1 MKNNEEM
8 FIDRKIEFLKTSLED
23 IREDFRVNLKPKLK
37 EFEYTEFT
45 VAKLEEIQ
53 NIINRFLN
61 KNRIGIINVSVYRY
75 NDNIVIIGD
84 TIIDE
89 IVWQHIQN

>member
-45 VAKLEEIQ
+45 HAKLEQIQ
-53 NIINRFLN
+53 NIIKRFIN
-61 KNRIGIINVSVYRY
+61 KNSINIKVCVYKY
-75 NDNIVIIGD
+75 NDNIVIIGN
-84 TIIDE
+84 TLIDE
-89 IVWQHIQN
+89 IVWEHIQN